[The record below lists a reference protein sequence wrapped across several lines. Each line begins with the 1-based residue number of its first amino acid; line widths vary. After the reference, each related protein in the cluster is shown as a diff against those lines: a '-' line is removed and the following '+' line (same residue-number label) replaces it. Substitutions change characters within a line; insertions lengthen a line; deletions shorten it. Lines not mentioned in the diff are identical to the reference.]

1 MKDEYKFNLI
11 QYLIFNNKKCI
22 FVAILIVFILISL
35 VTSSFIIRVFDIE
48 KVTAQVVC
56 ENNACTLNFYNIGL
70 EKNNFKFVK
79 IKEDKYY
86 IENLVLSE
94 PKLNADNI
102 AFQEV
107 SLKLKSYQGLN
118 NEIVELKMYKNKE
131 ILIKKIFKIII
142 ER

>member
-56 ENNACTLNFYNIGL
+56 ENNAC
-70 EKNNFKFVK
+70 
-79 IKEDKYY
+79 
-86 IENLVLSE
+86 NL
-94 PKLNADNI
+94 
-102 AFQEV
+102 
-107 SLKLKSYQGLN
+107 
-118 NEIVELKMYKNKE
+118 
-131 ILIKKIFKIII
+131 
-142 ER
+142 